1 MAASGYSWGDMA
13 ETAAGYVAAHR
24 ASRIRVGVGISREA
38 VRLASARKCFLVI
51 VIVMG
56 IREMRNAG
64 PVSHIITWECGQG
77 DSASSVCF
85 YSATY
90 FSNSASIQ
98 LSN

>member
-24 ASRIRVGVGISREA
+24 ASRISVGVGISREA
-38 VRLASARKCFLVI
+38 VRLASARKCSLVI

-64 PVSHIITWECGQG
+64 PVSHIITWDMGMWSKRLGFFGLFLLCHL
-77 DSASSVCF
+77 F
-85 YSATY
+85 
-90 FSNSASIQ
+90 F
-98 LSN
+98 